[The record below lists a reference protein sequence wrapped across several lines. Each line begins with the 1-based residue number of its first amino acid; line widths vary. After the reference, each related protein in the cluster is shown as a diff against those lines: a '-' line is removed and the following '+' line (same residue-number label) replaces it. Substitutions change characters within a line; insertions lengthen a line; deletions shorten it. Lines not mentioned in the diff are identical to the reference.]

1 MTASGAK
8 DGGRL
13 GRGVR
18 LGAWAAACVGA
29 LALAGRPIGP
39 LAPLGA
45 LLDPVR
51 GVWSVGA
58 FAELPASDTAA
69 VPGLAAEVRV
79 VYDDRW
85 VPHVFASSAGDAHRA
100 LGFVVARDRLFQMEA
115 QTRATAG
122 TLSGWVGRAGL
133 DFDRETRRLGLAH
146 SAERDLAELEVGRC
160 GVFGGEDAAAGN
172 AAPVDGVGPGGPA
185 AFLGGADLGE
195 PAGFPDGADFGG
207 WAAPFEAIQAYADGV
222 NAWVGRM
229 AESGGRPFEHH
240 MLGARPAAWRPVHS
254 LYVLK
259 RMGWVL
265 TFNPAEA
272 RRERVAAM
280 VGYEAADAL
289 FPADNP
295 VQEPVVPHRGPRFS
309 AIEIPDPGEPTSG
322 QPTSGA
328 AAATGVSRGLAVPEG
343 TAWFGG
349 SAVPG
354 GLAAPGES
362 ARSRRRVA
370 SSGSTAPGGL
380 GWFGGLAAPRGP
392 SDEAASALGSNS
404 WAVGPGRSE
413 SGRAILA
420 GDPHLGLSLPS
431 IWYEAHLVVPGA
443 MDVYGVTLAG
453 VPAIVIGFNRHVA
466 WTFTNT
472 GADVMDLYL
481 ERLDDETVPS
491 RYFLDGEWAPLEAR
505 IERFLGPRGR
515 ELAADTVLSTHR
527 GPVIDLGDGPAS
539 LRWTVL
545 EECGELGA
553 LMRAARA
560 ESAPEWLEAMANWG
574 APAQVGLVADRD
586 GRIAVQSAA
595 RYPARP
601 GGARGDAY
609 FDGATRQSD
618 WLGRQDFLPVAVDP
632 PQGYLASANQQP
644 VDPEAAEQERDP
656 AGGDPEAAEQRR
668 GLHGA
673 GSETEQGRDP
683 NGAGPEAARRRDPA
697 GAVADLSP
705 AGQAYLGSDWPDP
718 WRALTINELLRSRD
732 RHGAA
737 DLAAY
742 QTHPTSVRARLFR
755 DAFLA
760 AAAAEP
766 VDWSGPGAEDPANGG
781 RGASRPSGARGSV
794 GRDASSSGPAGSVAT
809 AVRLLAEW
817 DGTYAPDN
825 RRAVLFEEAMAAL
838 DSLLWD
844 ELDDETGR
852 RAATPREA
860 VLWTLASFPE
870 SGWWDMRATPEK
882 EDRDAMLRQALA
894 AGLARTRAGRG
905 PEDGEGW
912 AWGRARQ
919 HNVHHLLR
927 IPALSRLGLEATGG
941 PGLLTPLTRGGSHGA
956 SWRMV
961 VELDDEVAAR
971 GTYPGGQSGNPL
983 SGRYDDRLDLWV
995 RGELADLRFPRTE
1008 AELRAAGLVRAELVL
1023 APPQDDSW

>member
-13 GRGVR
+13 RRGVR
-18 LGAWAAACVGA
+18 LGAWAAACAGA

-58 FAELPASDTAA
+58 FAALPASDTAS

-146 SAERDLAELEVGRC
+146 SAERDLAELEAGRC
-160 GVFGGEDAAAGN
+160 GAFAGAGSVGAAAVDENAAVGS
-172 AAPVDGVGPGGPA
+172 AAPVDGAGPGGPVA
-185 AFLGGADLGE
+185 SL
-195 PAGFPDGADFGG
+195 DGAGLG
-207 WAAPFEAIQAYADGV
+207 RRAAAFEAIQAYADGV
-222 NAWVGRM
+222 NAWIGRV

-265 TFNPAEA
+265 TFNPAES

-309 AIEIPDPGEPTSG
+309 AIEIPDPGEPESG
-322 QPTSGA
+322 GAKSGDA
-328 AAATGVSRGLAVPEG
+328 ESGEATEAATGVSRG
-343 TAWFGG
+343 
-349 SAVPG
+349 SA
-354 GLAAPGES
+354 
-362 ARSRRRVA
+362 
-370 SSGSTAPGGL
+370 
-380 GWFGGLAAPRGP
+380 
-392 SDEAASALGSNS
+392 ALGSNS

-413 SGRAILA
+413 SGHAILA

-481 ERLDDETVPS
+481 ERLDNETAPA

-505 IERFLGPRGR
+505 VERFVGPRGR

-527 GPVIDLGDGPAS
+527 GPVVDLGDGPAS

-545 EECGELGA
+545 EECGELSA

-560 ESAPEWLEAMANWG
+560 ESAAEWLEAMANWG
-574 APAQVGLVADRD
+574 APAQVGLVADRA
-586 GRIAVQSAA
+586 GRIAVQSAG

-601 GGARGDAY
+601 DGARGDAY
-609 FDGATRQSD
+609 FDGATGQSD
-618 WLGRQDFLPVAVDP
+618 WLGRQDVLPVAVDP

-644 VDPEAAEQERDP
+644 VDPEAAERGRDSNG
-656 AGGDPEAAEQRR
+656 ADPEAA
-668 GLHGA
+668 G
-673 GSETEQGRDP
+673 GRDHV
-683 NGAGPEAARRRDPA
+683 
-697 GAVADLSP
+697 GAVAQLSP
-705 AGQAYLGSDWPDP
+705 AGRAYLGSDWPDP

-732 RHGAA
+732 RHGAD

-760 AAAAEP
+760 AAAAPAEGS
-766 VDWSGPGAEDPANGG
+766 DPGAEEPANGV
-781 RGASRPSGARGSV
+781 RGASRPGGARGNV
-794 GRDASSSGPAGSVAT
+794 GSDASSSGPASSVAT
-809 AVRLLAEW
+809 AARLLAEW
-817 DGTYAPDN
+817 DGTYAPDS
-825 RRAVLFEEAMAAL
+825 RRAVLFEEVMAAL

-870 SGWWDMRATPEK
+870 SAWWDVRATPEK
-882 EDRDAMLRQALA
+882 EDRDAVLRQALA
-894 AGLARTRAGRG
+894 AGLARTRAGHG
-905 PEDGEGW
+905 PEDREGW

-927 IPALSRLGLEATGG
+927 IPALSRLGLAATGG
-941 PGLLTPLTRGGSHGA
+941 PGLLSPLTGGGSHGA

-961 VELDDEVAAR
+961 VELGDEVAAR
-971 GTYPGGQSGNPL
+971 GTYPGGQSGNPM

-1023 APPQDDSW
+1023 APGDAVAVAGASAPSGSR

>member
-1 MTASGAK
+1 MTAPGAK
-8 DGGRL
+8 GGGRL
-13 GRGVR
+13 GRGIR
-18 LGAWAAACVGA
+18 LGAWAVACAGA
-29 LALAGRPIGP
+29 LGLAGCPIGP
-39 LAPLGA
+39 LAPLGE

-58 FAELPASDTAA
+58 FAALPASDTAS
-69 VPGLAAEVRV
+69 VPGLSADVRV

-100 LGFVVARDRLFQMEA
+100 LGYVVARDRLFQMEA

-122 TLSGWVGRAGL
+122 TLSEWVGRAGL

-146 SAERDLAELEVGRC
+146 SAERDLAELKAGRC
-160 GVFGGEDAAAGN
+160 GALPGGTSPAGGSSDGG
-172 AAPVDGVGPGGPA
+172 AAPLDGAGLGGP
-185 AFLGGADLGE
+185 
-195 PAGFPDGADFGG
+195 
-207 WAAPFEAIQAYADGV
+207 AAPFEAVQAYADGV
-222 NAWVGRM
+222 NAWIGRL
-229 AESGGRPFEHH
+229 AESGHRPFEHH
-240 MLGARPAAWRPVHS
+240 MLGARPARWRPVHS

-265 TFNPAEA
+265 TFQPAEA
-272 RRERVAAM
+272 RRERVAAL
-280 VGYEAADAL
+280 VGEEAADAL
-289 FPADNP
+289 FPTDSP
-295 VQEPVVPHRGPRFS
+295 VQEPVVPHRGPRFL
-309 AIEIPDPGEPTSG
+309 AVEIPDPGAPG
-322 QPTSGA
+322 RGV
-328 AAATGVSRGLAVPEG
+328 ATGESAGRAAPEGLAESG
-343 TAWFGG
+343 RLLAT
-349 SAVPG
+349 G
-354 GLAAPGES
+354 GLASPG
-362 ARSRRRVA
+362 
-370 SSGSTAPGGL
+370 
-380 GWFGGLAAPRGP
+380 GP
-392 SDEAASALGSNS
+392 SDPARPALGSNS

-431 IWYEAHLVVPGA
+431 IWYEAHLVVPGS

-453 VPAIVIGFNRHVA
+453 VPAIVIGFNRDLA

-481 ERLDDETVPS
+481 ERLDDETAPS

-505 IERFLGPRGR
+505 VERFAGPRGR
-515 ELAADTVLSTHR
+515 ELAADTALGTHR
-527 GPVIDLGDGPAS
+527 GPLVDLGDGPAS

-560 ESAPEWLEAMANWG
+560 ESAPEWLDAMAEWG
-574 APAQVGLVADRD
+574 APAQVGLVADRT

-595 RYPARP
+595 HYPARP

-609 FDGATRQSD
+609 FDGATRRSD
-618 WLGRQDFLPVAVDP
+618 WLGRLDVLPLAVDP

-644 VDPEAAEQERDP
+644 VDPGTAERERGPDGPGAGRSERGRGLDGPDGPGAGLPP
-656 AGGDPEAAEQRR
+656 AGG
-668 GLHGA
+668 
-673 GSETEQGRDP
+673 
-683 NGAGPEAARRRDPA
+683 
-697 GAVADLSP
+697 
-705 AGQAYLGSDWPDP
+705 AYLGSDWPDP
-718 WRALTINELLRSRD
+718 WRALTINELLSSRE

-755 DAFLA
+755 EVLL

-766 VDWSGPGAEDPANGG
+766 AERSGSGAADSADDGRGGSPGANDLA
-781 RGASRPSGARGSV
+781 
-794 GRDASSSGPAGSVAT
+794 AT
-809 AVRLLAEW
+809 SARLLAEW
-817 DGTYAPDN
+817 DGGYAPDN
-825 RRAVLFEEAMAAL
+825 RRAVLFEEVMAAL

-844 ELDDETGR
+844 ELDDESGR
-852 RAATPREA
+852 RVATPREA
-860 VLWTLASFPE
+860 VLWTLASLPE
-870 SGWWDMRATPEK
+870 SAWWDVRATPER
-882 EDRDAMLRQALA
+882 EDRDAVLRQALA
-894 AGLARTRAGRG
+894 SGLARTRAGRG
-905 PEDGEGW
+905 REDGAGW

-919 HNVHHLLR
+919 YNIHHLLR

-941 PGLLTPLTRGGSHGA
+941 PGLLTPLTGGGSHGA

-961 VELDDEVAAR
+961 VELGDEVAAR

-983 SGRYDDRLDLWV
+983 SGRYDDRLGQWL

-1023 APPQDDSW
+1023 KPGDAGAAERAQAQESAR

>member
-13 GRGVR
+13 RRGVR
-18 LGAWAAACVGA
+18 LGAWAAACAGA
-29 LALAGRPIGP
+29 LAVAGRPIGP

-58 FAELPASDTAA
+58 FAALPVSDTAS

-146 SAERDLAELEVGRC
+146 SAERDLAELEAGRC
-160 GVFGGEDAAAGN
+160 GVFADEGSAGGAAAGEN
-172 AAPVDGVGPGGPA
+172 ATAGSTAPVRGAGPGGPA
-185 AFLGGADLGE
+185 A
-195 PAGFPDGADFGG
+195 FPDGADFGG
-207 WAAPFEAIQAYADGV
+207 RAAAFEAIQAYADGV
-222 NAWVGRM
+222 NAWIGRL

-265 TFNPAEA
+265 TFNPAES

-309 AIEIPDPGEPTSG
+309 AIEIPDPGEPESG
-322 QPTSGA
+322 GAKSG
-328 AAATGVSRGLAVPEG
+328 SGLAVPEG
-343 TAWFGG
+343 AAW
-349 SAVPG
+349 SG
-354 GLAAPGES
+354 GLAAPS
-362 ARSRRRVA
+362 
-370 SSGSTAPGGL
+370 GL
-380 GWFGGLAAPRGP
+380 GWFGGLTAPGELAALGGSATLGGS
-392 SDEAASALGSNS
+392 SDMAASALGSNS
-404 WAVGPGRSE
+404 WAIGPGRSE
-413 SGRAILA
+413 SGHAILA

-453 VPAIVIGFNRHVA
+453 VPAIVIGFNRHLA

-481 ERLDDETVPS
+481 ERLDDETAPA

-505 IERFLGPRGR
+505 VERFVGPRGR

-527 GPVIDLGDGPAS
+527 GPVVDLGDGPAS

-545 EECGELGA
+545 EECGELDA

-560 ESAPEWLEAMANWG
+560 ESAAEWLEAMANWG
-574 APAQVGLVADRD
+574 APAQVGLVADRV

-618 WLGRQDFLPVAVDP
+618 WLGRQDVLPVAVDP

-644 VDPEAAEQERDP
+644 VDPATA
-656 AGGDPEAAEQRR
+656 
-668 GLHGA
+668 
-673 GSETEQGRDP
+673 EQGRDP
-683 NGAGPEAARRRDPA
+683 D
-697 GAVADLSP
+697 GAVAGLSL

-732 RHGAA
+732 LHGTD

-760 AAAAEP
+760 AAAEPAEGS
-766 VDWSGPGAEDPANGG
+766 DPGAEDPANGV
-781 RGASRPSGARGSV
+781 RGASRPGGARGNV
-794 GRDASSSGPAGSVAT
+794 GFDASSSGPASSVAT
-809 AVRLLAEW
+809 AARLLAEW

-825 RRAVLFEEAMAAL
+825 RRAVLFEEVMAAL

-870 SGWWDMRATPEK
+870 SAWWDVRATPER
-882 EDRDAMLRQALA
+882 EDRDAVLRHALA
-894 AGLARTRAGRG
+894 AGLARTRAARGR
-905 PEDGEGW
+905 EDGEGW

-927 IPALSRLGLEATGG
+927 IPALSRLGLAATGG
-941 PGLLTPLTRGGSHGA
+941 PGLLSPLTGGGSHGA

-961 VELDDEVAAR
+961 VELGDEVTAR

-1023 APPQDDSW
+1023 APVDAHERQHAENAAGAVAGAPGPGGSG